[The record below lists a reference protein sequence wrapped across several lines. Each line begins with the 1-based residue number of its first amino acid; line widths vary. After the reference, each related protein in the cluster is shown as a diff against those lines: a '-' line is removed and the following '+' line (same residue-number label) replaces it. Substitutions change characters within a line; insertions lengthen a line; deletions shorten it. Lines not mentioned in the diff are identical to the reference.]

1 MVFEQIP
8 FPRKKF
14 SPINQVFIANLFIRV
29 LLNEETCDRYWTYL
43 SNFFMLVTKT
53 IIF

>member
-1 MVFEQIP
+1 LHISLIKRAEVDMVFEQIP

-29 LLNEETCDRYWTYL
+29 LLNEETCDRY
-43 SNFFMLVTKT
+43 
-53 IIF
+53 